1 MGGACLLKA
10 PTYKIVEENSNFAN
24 SFFYSL
30 DQDNRK
36 SLFYP
41 MCTLGNLGD
50 TEQPLWGNVGEFIG
64 VLNKFLISNCQGN
77 KFVDLLILNFFFKSC
92 DFPPIY

>member
-1 MGGACLLKA
+1 
-10 PTYKIVEENSNFAN
+10 
-24 SFFYSL
+24 
-30 DQDNRK
+30 
-36 SLFYP
+36 

-64 VLNKFLISNCQGN
+64 VLNKLLISNCQGN
-77 KFVDLLILNFFFKSC
+77 KFVDLLIFKFFFKSC

>member
-1 MGGACLLKA
+1 
-10 PTYKIVEENSNFAN
+10 
-24 SFFYSL
+24 
-30 DQDNRK
+30 
-36 SLFYP
+36 

-77 KFVDLLILNFFFKSC
+77 EFVDLLIFKFFLNHVIFLQFTN
-92 DFPPIY
+92 